1 MRKAGKQERLCAS
14 VIRFSCFPAFLIHI
28 RCPVAK
34 KLYMIAGEASGD
46 SRGAELMRALR
57 KHDPELEFFGA
68 GGREMRTLGGAHF
81 TDWADE
87 AVVGLWDVLKKYG
100 YFKAQFDR
108 MLADITLI
116 RPDALILIDYPGFNL
131 RFAKAVKAKLPHIRT
146 IDYISPQVWA
156 WNRGRIPKMARY
168 LDLMLCIFPFEKP
181 LYEKSGLRTVFVG
194 HPILDSLVTKRIDD
208 PRDPSLIGL
217 FPGSRDKEVRRIFPV
232 MVEAAQR
239 MRDEQ
244 PSLRFE
250 ASAASHQLADQML
263 AILQQSG
270 ENEEFC
276 AVSVRSSH
284 ELMQRA
290 TVGMVCSG
298 TATLEAAFFGLPFS
312 VVYKIAWLTW
322 IVGKRLVK
330 VPFLG
335 MPNVLAGREI
345 ARELLQDA
353 ATPAALAAETLRLL
367 RDDHA
372 REILQRDLEAVI
384 KNLGAPGA
392 ARHAAAAIVEEL
404 NRF

>member
-1 MRKAGKQERLCAS
+1 M
-14 VIRFSCFPAFLIHI
+14 
-28 RCPVAK
+28 AK
-34 KLYMIAGEASGD
+34 KLYLVAGEASGD
-46 SRGAELMRALR
+46 YRGAELMRALR
-57 KHDPELEFFGA
+57 KYDPDLEFLGA
-68 GGREMRTLGGAHF
+68 GGREMLELGGAHF
-81 TDWADE
+81 MDWADE

-108 MLADITLI
+108 MLADIALVQ
-116 RPDALILIDYPGFNL
+116 PDALILIDYPGFNL
-131 RFAKAVKAKLPHIRT
+131 RLAKAVKAKQPHIRI

-194 HPILDSLVTKRIDD
+194 HPILDSLTAKRIEDS
-208 PRDPSLIGL
+208 RDPNLVGL
-217 FPGSRDKEVRRIFPV
+217 FPGSREKEVRRIFPV

-244 PSLRFE
+244 PGLRFE
-250 ASAASHQLADQML
+250 ASAASHQLADMML
-263 AILQQSG
+263 AILQRHG

-284 ELMQRA
+284 ELMQRSA
-290 TVGMVCSG
+290 VGLVCSG

-312 VVYKIAWLTW
+312 VIYKIAWLTW
-322 IVGKRLVK
+322 VVGKRLVR

-345 ARELLQDA
+345 ARELLQGA
-353 ATPAALAAETLRLL
+353 ATPTALAEETLRLL
-367 RDDHA
+367 RDDRV
-372 REILQRDLEAVI
+372 RETLQSELETVV

-392 ARHAAAAIVEEL
+392 ARRAAEAIIEEL
-404 NRF
+404 NRP